1 MFKAVIESEKLKETI
16 EAVSSIVDE
25 AKINLAPDGMSV

>member
-1 MFKAVIESEKLKETI
+1 MFKAIIESEKLKETI

-25 AKINLAPDGMSV
+25 